1 MHTHIICAEIHS
13 IFLQNGGVMF
23 DSPANRVTRRD
34 QVASIYIRHYRGIL
48 SYECRL
54 ALSPSI
60 MSLKPSQNRSLAVLA
75 VAEVP
80 VYVAFAAC
88 SKFKLYFNGKLVAEA
103 DSVGYVLFGIK
114 VWKLYGAYVSVSP
127 GGVFSFST
135 ESCGDFKGFVGCFGS
150 SVCTGYNDG
159 NGWFCARAQPPDGW
173 MLPSYRHDDIDQLSQ
188 QFKLLKPS
196 CNINNESDIWSF
208 YTRDMMDYQCLGLS
222 AFPAAFDA
230 VSCSRACCADSACS
244 RFQWCSG
251 GDCNSAS
258 LNGVKCWIG
267 GSTDCQNRQ
276 VGWFSGIQTLP
287 HTAQWTPAVSQGKI
301 SQPSRDVEPGLDNNA
316 LWLWPSNS
324 QEEQMHCR
332 WSL

>member
-1 MHTHIICAEIHS
+1 
-13 IFLQNGGVMF
+13 MF

-80 VYVAFAAC
+80 GYVAFAAC
-88 SKFKLYFNGKLVAEA
+88 SKFKLYFNGKLVVEA
-103 DSVGYVLFGIK
+103 NSEHPF
-114 VWKLYGAYVSVSP
+114 WKLYGAYVRVSP

-208 YTRDMMDYQCLGLS
+208 YTRDMMDHQCLGLS
-222 AFPAAFDA
+222 AFPAASDA
-230 VSCSRACCADSACS
+230 VSCSRACCTDLKCN

-251 GDCNSAS
+251 GDCTAITE
-258 LNGVKCWIG
+258 VKCWIG
-267 GSTDCQNRQ
+267 NSADCQKRQ
-276 VGWFSGIQTLP
+276 VGWFSGTRIRP
-287 HTAQWTPAVSQGKI
+287 HTEQWTPAVSQGNIIK
-301 SQPSRDVEPGLDNNA
+301 PSREVQPGLDNNA
-316 LWLWPSNS
+316 LWLWPSNI

-332 WSL
+332 WTL